1 MFALT
6 TKLSQ
11 GNLSVRPVNKTTD
24 RPVIREIFRREFY
37 GDNRLF
43 YPDEGLWEIY
53 DRMET
58 NDVFGAYL
66 VTRGEQVMFLLEVH
80 PPIQMD
86 VIAEYLSAP
95 GTIGIY
101 CFGYCRDE
109 AAVQDAFGTCIGSL
123 FVHAAITRILTSL
136 SHVTPYDP
144 RARLL
149 ERSGFR
155 LLTTPSNKLSVYC
168 CTRDGFKPPA
178 PAIRSTAL
186 CSAICH

>member
-11 GNLSVRPVNKTTD
+11 GNLAVRPVNKATD
-24 RPVIREIFRREFY
+24 RPVIREIFRWEFY
-37 GDNRLF
+37 GHNRHF

-66 VTRGEQVMFLLEVH
+66 VTRGEQVLFLLEVH
-80 PPIQMD
+80 PPIQRD
-86 VIAEYLSAP
+86 LIAEHLSAP

-109 AAVQDAFGTCIGSL
+109 AAVQDAFRTCIGSL
-123 FVHAAITRILTSL
+123 FVCSAITRILTSL
-136 SHVTPYDP
+136 SHVTAFDF
-144 RARLL
+144 RGRLL
-149 ERSGFR
+149 EQSGFTP
-155 LLTTPSNKLSVYC
+155 LTTPSNKLSVYR

-178 PAIRSTAL
+178 PTVRSTAL
-186 CSAICH
+186 SSAICP

>member
-6 TKLSQ
+6 TKVIQ
-11 GNLSVRPVNKTTD
+11 GHLSVRPVNKATD
-24 RPVIREIFRREFY
+24 RPIIREIFRREFY

-66 VTRGEQVMFLLEVH
+66 VTRGEQVLFLLEVH

-86 VIAEYLSAP
+86 LIAEHLSAP

-101 CFGYCRDE
+101 CFGFCRDE
-109 AAVQDAFGTCIGSL
+109 AAVQDAFGACIGSL
-123 FVHAAITRILTSL
+123 FTYSAVTRILTSL
-136 SHVTPYDP
+136 SHVRAFDP
-144 RARLL
+144 RASLL

-155 LLTTPSNKLSVYC
+155 LLTAPSNKLSVYC
-168 CTRDGFKPPA
+168 CTRDAFTPTA
-178 PAIRSTAL
+178 PTVRSSAL
-186 CSAICH
+186 SSAI

>member
-6 TKLSQ
+6 TKLAQ
-11 GNLSVRPVNKTTD
+11 GHLTVRPVNKATD

-37 GDNRLF
+37 GDNRLC

-58 NDVFGAYL
+58 NGVFGAYL
-66 VTRGEQVMFLLEVH
+66 VTRGEQVLFLLEVH

-86 VIAEYLSAP
+86 LIAENLSAP

-123 FVHAAITRILTSL
+123 FAYSAVTRILTSL
-136 SHVTPYDP
+136 SHVTAFDS

-149 ERSGFR
+149 ECSGFR
-155 LLTTPSNKLSVYC
+155 LLTTPTNKLSVYC
-168 CTRDGFKPPA
+168 CTRNGFMPHGPSV
-178 PAIRSTAL
+178 RSSAL
-186 CSAICH
+186 SSAICP